1 MERFF
6 VDPTASPPQFRISK
20 PGKSVTSIDLDDYL
34 INEQFSTVSA
44 IAVLNIVSVPQ
55 VLAGEFIFIYPH
67 GLPFIPLVL
76 PMVSFFETS
85 GSVGGG
91 GGTVEYVFA
100 TVSGMAPQN
109 CVCVYADLV
118 NVYYQLLISGAA
130 APPAPY
136 LPSLPVVVAIF
147 DLAVQ

>member
-1 MERFF
+1 MERFIAN
-6 VDPTASPPQFRISK
+6 PTASPPQFRISK

-55 VLAGEFIFIYPH
+55 VATGEFIYTYPH

-91 GGTVEYVFA
+91 GGTINVFA
-100 TVSGMAPQN
+100 TVSGTAPQN
-109 CVCVYADLV
+109 NVCVYADLV
-118 NVYYQLLISGAA
+118 NVYYNLLISGAA

>member
-6 VDPTASPPQFRISK
+6 VNPTASPPQFRISK

-55 VLAGEFIFIYPH
+55 VLAGEFIYTYPH

-91 GGTVEYVFA
+91 GGTINVFA
-100 TVSGMAPQN
+100 TVSGTAPQN
-109 CVCVYADLV
+109 CVCVYAVLV
-118 NVYYQLLISGAA
+118 NVYYHLLISGAA

-136 LPSLPVVVAIF
+136 LPYLPVVVAIF

>member
-6 VDPTASPPQFRISK
+6 VNPTASPPQFRISK

-55 VLAGEFIFIYPH
+55 VLAGEFIYLYPH

-76 PMVSFFETS
+76 PMVSFFETA
-85 GSVGGG
+85 GTVGGG
-91 GGTVEYVFA
+91 GGTINVFA

-118 NVYYQLLISGAA
+118 NVYYHLLISGAA

-136 LPSLPVVVAIF
+136 LPYLPVVVAIF